1 LRRCCKA
8 ADQHQQQGAEYR
20 PLVAEPLPD
29 GAARQGQRDARREI
43 QADQDS
49 DVGQS
54 NAEVAAEQ
62 GCYGGDALTPSSP
75 ETFSRNF
82 SAALSFWCPILV

>member
-1 LRRCCKA
+1 VPSSCR
-8 ADQHQQQGAEYR
+8 Q
-20 PLVAEPLPD
+20 PWPD

-62 GCYGGDALTPSSP
+62 GCYGGDALKLKAHGDANR
-75 ETFSRNF
+75 EQR
-82 SAALSFWCPILV
+82 